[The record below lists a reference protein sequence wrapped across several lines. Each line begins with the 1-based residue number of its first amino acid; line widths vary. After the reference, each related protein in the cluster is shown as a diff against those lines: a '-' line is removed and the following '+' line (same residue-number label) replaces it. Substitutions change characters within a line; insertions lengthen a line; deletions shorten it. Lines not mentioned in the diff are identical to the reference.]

1 MKAVYETGKHK
12 GGKITNEST
21 DALPIKNMLNQRM
34 SCLHIHI
41 LIGTWLP
48 KDFIKVKNMLK
59 NKHDLYMKMNI
70 SFPFTHMQRQ
80 I

>member
-41 LIGTWLP
+41 LIGT
-48 KDFIKVKNMLK
+48 
-59 NKHDLYMKMNI
+59 
-70 SFPFTHMQRQ
+70 
-80 I
+80 

>member
-1 MKAVYETGKHK
+1 MHFLKYENSKRKMKAVYETGKHK

-41 LIGTWLP
+41 LIGT
-48 KDFIKVKNMLK
+48 
-59 NKHDLYMKMNI
+59 
-70 SFPFTHMQRQ
+70 
-80 I
+80 